1 MIFRDFFIEVEGHVA
16 SFPTIPTSA
25 MIGTGGDSRVVALCR
40 HSKRR
45 KLESFCEHAHIFLDR
60 HPNARYSYYEHDH
73 IKDLMMRVTAETKQ
87 ETRQRILDAARK
99 LFCDKG
105 FRKTTTRDLAAE
117 ASIATGTL
125 FNYFPSKEHLA
136 LAIIDFSLNEAG
148 TEFAESRHKGES
160 MEETLFAHVA
170 IALRHLRPHR
180 SFVGD
185 VVESTLS
192 PFSRANGEGT
202 ADSLRVRHLE
212 TVREIIERH
221 ASPSTPLP
229 SAVTM
234 HLYWTMYLGVL
245 AYWAKDESPN
255 QEDALVLLDQAL
267 RLFVGSLDTNRP
279 TVENTHA
286 S

>member
-1 MIFRDFFIEVEGHVA
+1 MVYI
-16 SFPTIPTSA
+16 
-25 MIGTGGDSRVVALCR
+25 
-40 HSKRR
+40 
-45 KLESFCEHAHIFLDR
+45 
-60 HPNARYSYYEHDH
+60 YYEQSH

-87 ETRQRILDAARK
+87 ETRQRILDTARK
-99 LFCDKG
+99 LFCSKG
-105 FRKTTTRDLAAE
+105 FQQTTTRDLAVE

-136 LAIIDFSLNEAG
+136 LAIIDSALEAAG
-148 TEFAESRHKGES
+148 KEFAESRPERES
-160 MEETLFAHVA
+160 LEEALFSHVA

-180 SFVGD
+180 GYVGD

-192 PFSRANGEGT
+192 PFSSADGEGT
-202 ADSLRVRHLE
+202 ADGLRVRHLE
-212 TVREIIERH
+212 TVRAIIEQH
-221 ASPSTPLP
+221 TSPSTPLP

-267 RLFVGSLDTNRP
+267 RLFVGSLETNRP
-279 TVENTHA
+279 AVETTHVP
-286 S
+286 